1 MHRTVPNALTPS
13 LRLPCSA
20 IAALVAVLFLSTGF
34 APNSVAEAQSA
45 ASLTDYRW
53 QHRVLIIVSGGIGIP
68 DSCGDSFSE
77 VDSANAFGADES
89 DPQVKQLKQQAAAI
103 DERDLVWFWLCGRS
117 YSSNVDA
124 ETVPTLLEELREAVR
139 LEPGVT
145 LIGKDGGVKYRASHL
160 DLQQIFDT
168 IDAMPMRARE
178 MREREEHR
186 EGENET

>member
-13 LRLPCSA
+13 SRPLCPG

-103 DERDLVWFWLCGRS
+103 DERDLVWVWLCDQGY
-117 YSSNVDA
+117 YSNIDA
-124 ETVPTLLEELREAVR
+124 ELAPAFLEELREAGR
-139 LEPGVT
+139 GESGVN
-145 LIGKDGGVKYRASHL
+145 LIGKDGGVKYRASYL

-168 IDAMPMRARE
+168 IDSMPMRARE
-178 MREREEHR
+178 MRDREER
-186 EGENET
+186 GGDK